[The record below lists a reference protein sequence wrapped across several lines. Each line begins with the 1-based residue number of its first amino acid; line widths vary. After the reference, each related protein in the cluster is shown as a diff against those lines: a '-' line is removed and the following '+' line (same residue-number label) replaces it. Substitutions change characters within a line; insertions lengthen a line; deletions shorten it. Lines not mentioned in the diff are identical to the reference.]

1 MKKAVIISLLA
12 LGLTACAGIRA
23 DREYNDLVAQA
34 EKEIKL
40 AKESGF
46 LWTNTEKFMEEAK
59 KAKEGGDTAKAT
71 GLVKKALDE
80 AKLAQEQAK
89 INANP
94 KANFAAR

>member
-46 LWTNTEKFMEEAK
+46 LWTNTEKFMEDAK
-59 KAKEGGDTAKAT
+59 KAKEAGDTAKAT
-71 GLVKKALDE
+71 NLVKKALDE
-80 AKLAQEQAK
+80 ARLAQEQAK
-89 INANP
+89 MNANP
-94 KANFAAR
+94 KADFAAR